1 MTSKEEMFYG
11 NLANE
16 IVAHA
21 CKDYADAYFGKS
33 IRQEHCKRHYGN
45 KEIQKLLDKE
55 EEKLGRKI
63 HQGSPEHTK
72 LTVEH
77 FFHSDWFQQLT
88 GNKVD
93 PDRLLKEA
101 VINAIDDALWIME
114 QAFSFQNHPQL
125 ILRIETPPGE
135 ENIGYP
141 LPPLLADV
149 CYNALRKKAKALR
162 KEAQDL
168 SEGHTPMVTRKV
180 LK

>member
-11 NLANE
+11 NLANQ

-33 IRQEHCKRHYGN
+33 IRQEHCRRDYKN
-45 KEIQKLLDKE
+45 KELKKLLDQE
-55 EEKLGRKI
+55 EEKLGRRI
-63 HQGSPEHTK
+63 QQGSPEHTK

-93 PDRLLKEA
+93 PDRLLREA
-101 VINAIDDALWIME
+101 VINAIDDAVWTID
-114 QAFSFQNHPQL
+114 QAFNCQNHAQL
-125 ILRIETPPGE
+125 VLRIETPKTR

-149 CYNALRKKAKALR
+149 CFNALRRKAKALR

-168 SEGHTPMVTRKV
+168 SEGHTAMVTRKA
-180 LK
+180 L